1 MSSGYDGDDELF
13 ARVWAQRDAAE
24 RPAPPDPRRDRT
36 QERPQERLD
45 PELARVLDVAAALRT
60 AGRAAQ
66 GPDPDTS
73 ARMRAAVMAEIRGG
87 TADGATRE
95 RTRVLR
101 STDPG
106 PAGGRGPAGPVPPP
120 AGRAARAGAGRVPRT
135 VAPPPARRP
144 GARAPAC
151 CPPSS
156 PVRAP

>member
-24 RPAPPDPRRDRT
+24 RPAPPDPRR
-36 QERPQERLD
+36 EHPQERLD

-73 ARMRAAVMAEIRGG
+73 ARMRAAVMAEIGGG

-101 STDPG
+101 SEDAG
-106 PAGGRGPAGPVPPP
+106 PAGGRG
-120 AGRAARAGAGRVPRT
+120 AGRAGASTRRESRESRGGTRPRT
-135 VAPPPARRP
+135 GAPPPARRP
-144 GARAPAC
+144 GVRAPAC